1 MRFIETLWSGPEALL
16 LHTPSREQNSEQID
30 FARVPQI
37 RLELDFISLVARH
50 PHFVHLSLGA
60 FAAKIYSFTCEIHLN
75 IHQ

>member
-16 LHTPSREQNSEQID
+16 LHTPSQYANSEQID

-50 PHFVHLSLGA
+50 PHFAFLSLGA
-60 FAAKIYSFTCEIHLN
+60 FCS
-75 IHQ
+75 